1 MNIKKSKLLVSVAV
15 SALTFSMT
23 ACKKDPN
30 SNKNPTR
37 IENEKNKAY
46 REDMF
51 NRISAYPYW
60 KATAITADS
69 PVDIYKKGATTDI
82 FSQRPEHQTD
92 YYISAKKVT
101 ETLDYPGVGPRSQNE
116 IETRLHFGP
125 KTIQK
130 LRDEYSR
137 DGYKPAE
144 IDERINRRQEST
156 FSLSKGS
163 NGERQIQWVQPYH
176 YRKYTHDYDRTHDLT
191 LYQITSL
198 QDNELKLFRFDKEL
212 NTTIR
217 VTFTG
222 SKTIPQ

>member
-1 MNIKKSKLLVSVAV
+1 MNMRKSTLLLSVAV
-15 SALTFSMT
+15 ILMVSSSS
-23 ACKKDPN
+23 CKKSSKEDIKLKQEELN
-30 SNKNPTR
+30 NKHQLER
-37 IENEKNKAY
+37 LELL
-46 REDMF
+46 
-51 NRISAYPYW
+51 NRICAYPYW
-60 KATAITADS
+60 TATTVTADN

-101 ETLDYPGVGPRSQNE
+101 ETFDYPGVGPRSQNE